1 MTKTATPQ
9 SEWFE
14 KLQQDPVKLKKFLRD
29 VMGPETRILT
39 GDEYNHI
46 LLIMSLTEPER
57 SSNNQRTWTDEY
69 RIEGRRYDATYG
81 LGDTPEIAE
90 VIEDDTTS

>member
-1 MTKTATPQ
+1 MTTITPH
-9 SEWFE
+9 SEFLD
-14 KLQQDPVKLKKFLRD
+14 KLRQDPVKLKKFLRD
-29 VMGPETRILT
+29 VMGPERRVLT

-69 RIEGRRYDATYG
+69 RIEGRRYDATFG
-81 LGDTPEIAE
+81 LGDTPEINE
-90 VIEDDTTS
+90 VLEDDTTS